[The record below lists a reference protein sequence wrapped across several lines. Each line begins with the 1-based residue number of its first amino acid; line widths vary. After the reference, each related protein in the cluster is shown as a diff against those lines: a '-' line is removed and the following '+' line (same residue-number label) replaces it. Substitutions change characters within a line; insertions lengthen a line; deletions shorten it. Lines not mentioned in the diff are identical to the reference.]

1 MTTDRPQPPAHSRS
15 LGPAFEVS
23 LRRPTRDDVPTIF
36 EMVSDPQGNLMARTK
51 PRPRD
56 VFMARWEVVLVDP
69 AINSQVIEIVT
80 PGPGGGTGGLAT
92 REFVGT
98 ISVFQSPG
106 ETRNEMGY
114 WIARPHWGKGIA
126 SRALEL
132 FLLQELRRPLHATAS
147 MTNLA
152 SHRVMLKNG
161 FRLVRRYKSEESD
174 RLMAR
179 ETAEFL
185 LE

>member
-1 MTTDRPQPPAHSRS
+1 M
-15 LGPAFEVS
+15 L
-23 LRRPTRDDVPTIF
+23 F
-36 EMVSDPQGNLMARTK
+36 EMVSEPQGNLMAGTK
-51 PRPRD
+51 PRTRED
-56 VFMARWEVVLVDP
+56 FVARWKVVLADP
-69 AINSQVIEIVT
+69 AINAQIIEIIT
-80 PGPGGGTGGLAT
+80 PGMGAGTSGVAT
-92 REFVGT
+92 REFAGT
-98 ISVFQSPG
+98 ISVFQAPG
-106 ETRNEMGY
+106 QTRNEMGY
-114 WIARPHWGKGIA
+114 WIARAHWGKGIA

-132 FLLQELRRPLHATAS
+132 FLLQEPRRPLHATAS

-161 FRLVRRYKSEESD
+161 FRLVRRYLSEESD